1 MESGLIDTDLG
12 GFLYK
17 QRVARP
23 DSGKSGGYRTLLSVR
38 IGCRY
43 VFLHGFP
50 KNHRANITQGEKRAL
65 QFAGKVFLELSAD
78 AFLKALH
85 SGVLI
90 EVHCE
95 QDH

>member
-17 QRVARP
+17 QWVARP
-23 DSGKSGGYRTLLSVR
+23 GSGKSGGYRTLLS
-38 IGCRY
+38 
-43 VFLHGFP
+43 
-50 KNHRANITQGEKRAL
+50 AE
-65 QFAGKVFLELSAD
+65 